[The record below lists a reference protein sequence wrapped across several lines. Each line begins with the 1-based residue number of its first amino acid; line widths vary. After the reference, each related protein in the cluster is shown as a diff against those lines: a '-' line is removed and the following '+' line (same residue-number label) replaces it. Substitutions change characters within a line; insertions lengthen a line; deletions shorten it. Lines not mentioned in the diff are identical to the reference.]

1 MKEIVVVSGKGGTG
15 KTSFT
20 AAFAHLAKGPI
31 ALGDCDV
38 DAANLALLMH
48 GEDFV
53 EEPFL
58 AGKRARVD
66 ENRCTGCGE
75 CENACRYEAIPVID
89 NLAMVNDLLC
99 EGCRA
104 CSVVCPEDCITFMNN
119 RAGTLFHRET
129 LTGPMV
135 HGALGIAQDNSGKL
149 VAKVRADT
157 KLIAMERNIDLA
169 IFDGPPGIGCPVHAS
184 MGGVD
189 LVVAVTEPS
198 SSGAHDLKRMLDL
211 CDHFKLESAVVVNKY
226 DLSVAVT
233 EEIEEMVLNRGAHLV
248 GRVPFDEGVPRALAR
263 REIPLVIPAVKTALE
278 NTWGEIVQLLDQPV

>member
-20 AAFAHLAKGPI
+20 ASFAHLVKGPV

-38 DAANLALLMH
+38 DAANLALLMP
-48 GEDFV
+48 GEDFL

-58 AGKRARVD
+58 AGQRARVD
-66 ENRCTGCGE
+66 EGRCTGCGE
-75 CENACRYEAIPVID
+75 CENACRYNAIPVID
-89 NLAMVNDLLC
+89 DLAKVNDLLC

-104 CSVVCPEDCITFMNN
+104 CSVVCPEECIAFVNN

-129 LTGPMV
+129 SAGPMV

-149 VAKVRADT
+149 VAKVRAET
-157 KLIAMERNIDLA
+157 KLTAKERNIDLA
-169 IFDGPPGIGCPVHAS
+169 IFDGPPGIGCPVHAAV
-184 MGGVD
+184 GGVD

-226 DLSVAVT
+226 DLSMAVT
-233 EEIEEMVLNRGAHLV
+233 EEIEEMVKKRGAHTV
-248 GRVPFDEGVPRALAR
+248 GRVPFDEGVPKALAR
-263 REIPLVIPAVKTALE
+263 GEVPLVIPQVKTALE
-278 NTWGEIVQLLDQPV
+278 NTWRDIVRLLK